1 MKAAG
6 ILDKIGED
14 VDEDVIVEMDQMSKR
29 LMRKQRGISKEKEIA
44 NKAVAASLRLAGE
57 DVEEEKKEGP
67 SQEQMLREFKEKL
80 LLVGATKEGSSLGVY
95 GLLNE
100 IKDKSK
106 LFCTIS
112 LYLILFQFIL
122 SYLILSYFTSVI

>member
-14 VDEDVIVEMDQMSKR
+14 VDEDIIVEMDQMSKR

-57 DVEEEKKEGP
+57 DVEDEKKEGP

-106 LFCTIS
+106 FFKEFIFCFYS
-112 LYLILFQFIL
+112 F
-122 SYLILSYFTSVI
+122 YF